1 MTIKEKIELLVS
13 HGVKIT
19 ELAKRVNCNQ
29 TTLGRWLRGE
39 TNISSRLEKD
49 LNEMIIQFINELEI
63 LKE

>member
-1 MTIKEKIELLVS
+1 MTTREKIEFLTS
-13 HGVKIT
+13 HGVKVV

-49 LNEMIIQFINELEI
+49 LNNMIVQFVEELEI

>member
-1 MTIKEKIELLVS
+1 MTIKEKIEYLIS
-13 HGVKIT
+13 HGVKVV

-39 TNISSRLEKD
+39 TNISSRLERD
-49 LNEMIIQFINELEI
+49 LNNMIIQFINELDK

>member
-1 MTIKEKIELLVS
+1 MTVKEKIELLVS

-19 ELAKRVNCNQ
+19 ELSKRVNCNQ

-49 LNEMIIQFINELEI
+49 LNEMIAQFINELEV

>member
-1 MTIKEKIELLVS
+1 MTVKEKIEFLTA
-13 HGVKIT
+13 HGIKVV

-49 LNEMIIQFINELEI
+49 LNNMIIQFIEELEI